1 MLAGSPKPQ
10 VSVWDG
16 IVMGGGVGIS
26 VHGAF
31 RVATERCM
39 FAMPETNIGLL
50 PDVSRSAHTDAQLSS
65 SAVARSL
72 GLSLAAHTFRLVS
85 RMCSHDFLVKL
96 GHSSL

>member
-65 SAVARSL
+65 PAVARSL

-85 RMCSHDFLVKL
+85 RMCSHDFPVKL
-96 GHSSL
+96 GHSLL